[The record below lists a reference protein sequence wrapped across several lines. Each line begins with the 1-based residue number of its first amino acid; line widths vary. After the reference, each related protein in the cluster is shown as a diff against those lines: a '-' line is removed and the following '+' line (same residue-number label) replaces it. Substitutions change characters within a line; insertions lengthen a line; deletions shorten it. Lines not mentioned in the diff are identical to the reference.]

1 MSAMYHKFIYIM
13 TIAASKDLKIMKIS
27 CPTNSKDECPFSFH
41 PSRQVSDPFPHLAT
55 TVLQS

>member
-1 MSAMYHKFIYIM
+1 MTAKHHKCINIM
-13 TIAASKDLKIMKIS
+13 KTAAPKDLKIMKIS

-41 PSRQVSDPFPHLAT
+41 PSRQVSDPIPHLAT

>member
-1 MSAMYHKFIYIM
+1 MTAMHHKCIYI
-13 TIAASKDLKIMKIS
+13 INAASKDLKIMKIS